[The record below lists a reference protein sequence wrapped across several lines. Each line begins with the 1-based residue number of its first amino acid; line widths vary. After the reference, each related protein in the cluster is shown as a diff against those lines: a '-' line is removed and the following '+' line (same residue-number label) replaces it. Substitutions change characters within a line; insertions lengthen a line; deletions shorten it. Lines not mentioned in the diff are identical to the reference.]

1 MSCDNKKIGIE
12 GERLAR
18 NFLENKGYEI
28 IEINFYCRFGEVD
41 IITKINNEISFV
53 EVKTRR
59 QIKYGFPAESV
70 TKVKK
75 RHMYKIA
82 EFYTYL
88 YNLYDISISFDVIEV
103 YLFKDK
109 EARIEHIKNVI
120 IEKPKKTFLYK

>member
-1 MSCDNKKIGIE
+1 MSCDNRKIGAE

-18 NFLENKGYEI
+18 DFLKSKGYEI
-28 IEINFYCRFGEVD
+28 IETNFYCRFGEAD
-41 IITKINNEISFV
+41 IITKLNDEISFV

-70 TKVKK
+70 TKTKK
-75 RHMYKIA
+75 NHMYRIA

-88 YNLYDISISFDVIEV
+88 YNLYDVSISFDVIEV

-109 EARIEHIKNVI
+109 IARIAHIRNAL